1 MKKRHLNFFGL
12 LLVSLTPVLSIPAD
26 AQQARTRTRTGQNF
40 EAIAAEAKEA
50 RETGDFDEAIEKYR
64 QGVALR
70 PRWDEGWWYLATI
83 LYDRDEYEEA
93 TRAFKRV
100 VALRPKVGTPL
111 VMLGLCEYRLGRYDD
126 SFTHLQQGKQ
136 LGIGDNKDL
145 DRVMRYHEGTLF
157 LLKADFET
165 AEQVF
170 KSLSFD
176 GFNSQDL
183 IIGVGLAVLRISALP
198 KQIGVDHKDRDM
210 IRRAGL
216 AQHYFSQLN
225 AADANVEYNRLVN
238 DYPRVSGVQY
248 AYGRFMIQIR
258 DYAAA
263 IKAFEREIENTP
275 TSALARLQIAYIKLS
290 DKDPEGALP
299 LTLKA
304 VELSQRLP
312 LGHYILGRIYTDLN
326 RISDAIVQLEMARN
340 LAPNEPR
347 IHYALFRAYAKAN
360 RKADADLAR
369 ETFERLNSMVQEAA
383 RRGVPRGQT
392 IEEKE
397 PQ

>member
-1 MKKRHLNFFGL
+1 M
-12 LLVSLTPVLSIPAD
+12 
-26 AQQARTRTRTGQNF
+26 QNF
-40 EAIAAEAKEA
+40 ETIAEAAKDA
-50 RETGDFDEAIEKYR
+50 RETGDLDEAIEKYR
-64 QGVALR
+64 RGVALR
-70 PRWDEGWWYLATI
+70 PRWNEGWWYLATI
-83 LYDRDEYEEA
+83 LYERDEYEEA

-100 VALRPKVGTPL
+100 VALNPKVGTPL

-126 SFTHLQQGKQ
+126 AFTHLQQGKQ
-136 LGIGDNKDL
+136 LGIGNNKDL

-157 LLKADFET
+157 LLKSDFET

-183 IIGVGLAVLRISALP
+183 IIGTGLAALRISMLP
-198 KQIGVDHKDRDM
+198 RQIDVGHRDRDM

-225 AADANVEYNRLVN
+225 AADARVEFDRLVK
-238 DYPRVSGVQY
+238 DYPGVSGVQY
-248 AYGRFMIQIR
+248 AYGRFMILMR
-258 DYAAA
+258 DYEAAV
-263 IKAFEREIENTP
+263 KAFEREIENTP
-275 TSALARLQIAYIKLS
+275 THALARLQIAYIRLS
-290 DKDPEGALP
+290 EKDPQGALP
-299 LTLKA
+299 IALKA
-304 VELSQRLP
+304 IELNQRQP
-312 LGHYILGRIYTDLN
+312 LAYYILGRIYTDLN
-326 RISDAIVQLEMARN
+326 KIAEAITQLEMARS

-369 ETFERLNSMVQEAA
+369 ETFERLNKMDQEASQ
-383 RRGVPRGQT
+383 RGVPRGQA
-392 IEEKE
+392 IEERD

>member
-1 MKKRHLNFFGL
+1 MMKLYGLPLLIAAVCFPLN
-12 LLVSLTPVLSIPAD
+12 
-26 AQQARTRTRTGQNF
+26 AQPQKAGSVQNF
-40 EAIAAEAKEA
+40 ETIAEAAKDA
-50 RETGDFDEAIEKYR
+50 RETGDLDEAIEKYR
-64 QGVALR
+64 RGVALR
-70 PRWDEGWWYLATI
+70 PRWNEGWWYLATI
-83 LYDRDEYEEA
+83 LYERDEYEEA

-100 VALRPKVGTPL
+100 VALNPKVGTPL

-126 SFTHLQQGKQ
+126 AFTHLQQGKQ
-136 LGIGDNKDL
+136 LGIGNNKDL

-157 LLKADFET
+157 LLKSDFET

-183 IIGVGLAVLRISALP
+183 IIGIGLAALRISMLP
-198 KQIGVDHKDRDM
+198 RQIDVGHRDRDM

-225 AADANVEYNRLVN
+225 AADARVEFDRLVK
-238 DYPRVSGVQY
+238 DYPGVSGVQY
-248 AYGRFMIQIR
+248 AYGRFMILMR
-258 DYAAA
+258 DYEAAV
-263 IKAFEREIENTP
+263 KAFEREIENTP
-275 TSALARLQIAYIKLS
+275 THALARLQIAYIRLS
-290 DKDPEGALP
+290 EKDPQGALP
-299 LTLKA
+299 IALKA
-304 VELSQRLP
+304 IELNQRQP
-312 LGHYILGRIYTDLN
+312 LAYYILGRIYTDLN
-326 RISDAIVQLEMARN
+326 KIAEAITQLEMARS

-369 ETFERLNSMVQEAA
+369 ETFERLNKMDQEASQ
-383 RRGVPRGQT
+383 RGVPRGQA
-392 IEEKE
+392 IEERD